1 MRFDHNLIK
10 KDYLSVTLDF
20 RLLHICRC
28 SSHTTVVLLNFI
40 TLVIQDVRSILVTR
54 FAVDIDQ
61 LLSKLFWQFLVI
73 CYSSEV
79 TCVNLFKKLSFDLS
93 FRNTRNFFCFRL
105 ISEGNPVGLLW
116 SKASES
122 RGLQIDFGSIHHRI
136 GVVINRRE
144 HDMIAFWFNLEHDVS
159 VTTDG
164 ASTDVY
170 FNPTFFYGLSPYSTY
185 CENEKATFKMVKSHT
200 RGLLKIFAK
209 GFPSISAL

>member
-1 MRFDHNLIK
+1 MYYCCPFKL
-10 KDYLSVTLDF
+10 YYPCYTG
-20 RLLHICRC
+20 CP
-28 SSHTTVVLLNFI
+28 LNFGNEI
-40 TLVIQDVRSILVTR
+40 CGRYRSATFQAILAVLGHLLLKWSDMCKSIQKVV
-54 FAVDIDQ
+54 
-61 LLSKLFWQFLVI
+61 FWLIFQKH
-73 CYSSEV
+73 S
-79 TCVNLFKKLSFDLS
+79 
-93 FRNTRNFFCFRL
+93 NFFSRL

-170 FNPTFFYGLSPYSTY
+170 FNPRKLLSFMAFPPTNY

-209 GFPSISAL
+209 GFPIQSAL

>member
-1 MRFDHNLIK
+1 M
-10 KDYLSVTLDF
+10 
-20 RLLHICRC
+20 HICAC
-28 SSHTTVVLLNFI
+28 PLNFI
-40 TLVIQDVRSILVTR
+40 TRTGSPLNFGNEICGRYRSATFQAILAVLGHLLLKWSDMCKSIQKVV
-54 FAVDIDQ
+54 F
-61 LLSKLFWQFLVI
+61 
-73 CYSSEV
+73 C
-79 TCVNLFKKLSFDLS
+79 DLS
-93 FRNTRNFFCFRL
+93 FRNTRKFFFRL

-170 FNPTFFYGLSPYSTY
+170 FSPTFFYGLSLYSTSY
-185 CENEKATFKMVKSHT
+185 CKNEKATFKMVKSHT

>member
-1 MRFDHNLIK
+1 MYYCCPFKL
-10 KDYLSVTLDF
+10 YYPCYTG
-20 RLLHICRC
+20 CP
-28 SSHTTVVLLNFI
+28 LNFGNEI
-40 TLVIQDVRSILVTR
+40 CGRYRSATFQAILAVLGHLLLKWSDMCKSIQKVV
-54 FAVDIDQ
+54 F
-61 LLSKLFWQFLVI
+61 
-73 CYSSEV
+73 C
-79 TCVNLFKKLSFDLS
+79 DLS
-93 FRNTRNFFCFRL
+93 FRNTRKKFFKL

-185 CENEKATFKMVKSHT
+185 SENEKATFKMVKSHT

-209 GFPSISAL
+209 GFPIQSAL